1 MSAEMELLKEINQR
15 AARMESRMV
24 QLGDH
29 VGANLRTKMRTEVIR
44 SDGAQ
49 PQWYVKVDAVDVS
62 LSRIHTALREA
73 GVHSGEVQIYLNDA
87 CIAVIFPAAIP
98 QKGAAE

>member
-1 MSAEMELLKEINQR
+1 MSAEMALLKEINQR

-29 VGANLRTKMRTEVIR
+29 VGANLRTKMRVDVRRDGPEVWV
-44 SDGAQ
+44 D
-49 PQWYVKVDAVDVS
+49 VDAVDVS

-73 GVHSGEVQIYLNDA
+73 GVHEGE
-87 CIAVIFPAAIP
+87 IAVRHKNVAIAMIFPAAIP